1 MEEKYFDK
9 LTKELSDR
17 LSQSLKDEIK
27 AVKEEQ
33 EETIAKLKEQNE
45 VIAERIE
52 KIQNQPAEKVAV
64 AVPGKEDKK
73 VNFYKGYDLK
83 KMGKDLS
90 VQPKFMV
97 ADEDREIASKFLID
111 VVKATN
117 VEGTASRGGYL
128 VPEAYA
134 DIVMAH
140 ARLNSVALNEAMV
153 MPMSTDTLRIPKEAS
168 SVAVTW
174 SAEENSLGE
183 SNPTFGEIVLTA
195 QRLGAFGIV
204 SNELLADEQY
214 DFISILTSQFGE
226 AIGQEL
232 DDSMFNGGGGSTFTG
247 ALSGATTN
255 TVTCAA
261 TGTSP
266 NRHIQLTNDELSQAV
281 SKLTDNKLMGAKF
294 YFHQNSMHYVRVQE
308 DTAGNPIFALPGNG
322 VPGTVYEYPY
332 VVSQKVGAAAPGA
345 ATPFAL
351 FGSLKRCYVIGQRM
365 GGMTLELDPYG
376 LFDTFRTRFR
386 MVTRWDG
393 TVALEDGLVAIK
405 THA

>member
-1 MEEKYFDK
+1 M
-9 LTKELSDR
+9 
-17 LSQSLKDEIK
+17 
-27 AVKEEQ
+27 
-33 EETIAKLKEQNE
+33 KEQNE

-73 VNFYKGYDLK
+73 VNFYKGYNLK
-83 KMGKDLS
+83 KMGSNLAVEPYFK
-90 VQPKFMV
+90 V

-111 VVKATN
+111 VVQGKATN

-128 VPEAYA
+128 VPDEYS
-134 DIVMAH
+134 DIVMSH
-140 ARLNSVALNEAMV
+140 ARLNSIALQEAYV
-153 MPMSTDTLRIPKEAS
+153 IPMRTDVLRIPKEAS
-168 SVAVTW
+168 NIAVSW
-174 SAEENSLGE
+174 GSEESTLAV

-195 QRLGAFGIV
+195 NRLGAYGIV

-214 DFISILTSQFGE
+214 DFVSILTSQFGE

-232 DDSMFNGGGGSTFTG
+232 DDSMFNAGGSSTFTG

-261 TGTSP
+261 TATSP
-266 NRHIQLTNDELSQAV
+266 NRHIQLTNDELSQAI
-281 SKLTDNKLMGAKF
+281 SKLTSNKLVGAKF

-332 VVSQKVGAAAPGA
+332 VVSAKVGAASPAA
-345 ATPFAL
+345 ATPFVL
-351 FGSLKRCYVIGQRM
+351 FGNLKRCYVIGQRM
-365 GGMTLELDPYG
+365 GNMTLEIDPYG
-376 LFDTFRTRFR
+376 LFDTYRTRYR

-393 TVALEDGLVAIK
+393 EVALEDGLVAIK